1 MALFGHGIGECLL
14 MACLGHVGS
23 LKLKQKFNCNYV
35 KIEISWKWKSH
46 LKKSFQNKSL
56 IYLKPSSAMALVNVS
71 LWLVSAT

>member
-35 KIEISWKWKSH
+35 KIEITGK
-46 LKKSFQNKSL
+46 
-56 IYLKPSSAMALVNVS
+56 
-71 LWLVSAT
+71 